1 MITKRFAVKGM
12 LYGYRLS
19 YKFIVF
25 VYIIGFLMEE
35 LLSHVSVMKGIS
47 YFLGIK
53 FFMCAFFV

>member
-1 MITKRFAVKGM
+1 MNGDNITFCCER
-12 LYGYRLS
+12 
-19 YKFIVF
+19 KFEFIFF

-53 FFMCAFFV
+53 FFICAFFV